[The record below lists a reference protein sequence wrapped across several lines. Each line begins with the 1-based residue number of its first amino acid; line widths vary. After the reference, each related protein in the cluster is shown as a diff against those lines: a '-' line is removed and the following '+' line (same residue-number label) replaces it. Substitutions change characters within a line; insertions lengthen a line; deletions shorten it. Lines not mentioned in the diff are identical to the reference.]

1 MTDDVHFSLAPPHWV
16 DGLGWAAN
24 VVRDADGA
32 VMETF
37 ALTAERL
44 PPRKNAK
51 GRVIWSLPTDG
62 SAPRLG
68 LADSQK
74 LLGEFR
80 DARRAAKKA
89 RADAARAEA
98 EAEAKERSRLEC
110 VSLVCLCR
118 VSRFFSPSP
127 SRNACIRIFR
137 AASRADSVLS
147 EKRER

>member
-110 VSLVCLCR
+110 VSPR
-118 VSRFFSPSP
+118 VSAAFRVFPPPP

-137 AASRADSVLS
+137 AASRADSVPS
-147 EKRER
+147 ETRER